1 MKIKYRNFRNR
12 IQKEDVRSIV
22 KEFEQLI
29 PPIFKQVSVQ
39 FWDEG
44 GDISAYAT
52 IDYNIANLYVVLNIY
67 GPFFA
72 QSKKKRKITI
82 IHEFLHL
89 HIAPYATFVEKE
101 VFEYVKSQNPDLR
114 VFFIN
119 QHNVFE
125 ENMVTN
131 LSHFILEYGRG
142 ERN

>member
-12 IQKEDVRSIV
+12 VQKEDVRSIV

-39 FWDEG
+39 FWDENEG
-44 GDISAYAT
+44 AYAT
-52 IDYNIANLYVVLNIY
+52 IDYNVANLYVVLNIY

-72 QSKKKRKITI
+72 QSQKKRRITI

-101 VFEYVKSQNPDLR
+101 VFEYVKSQNPDLS
-114 VFFIN
+114 VFFMN

>member
-29 PPIFKQVSVQ
+29 PPIFKQMSVQ
-39 FWDEG
+39 FWDENEG
-44 GDISAYAT
+44 AYAT

-72 QSKKKRKITI
+72 QSKKQRRITI

-101 VFEYVKSQNPDLR
+101 VFEFVKSQNPDLS
-114 VFFIN
+114 VFFMN